1 MKNVLNHYD
10 ETVTALVIST
20 AVDQLDEMIR
30 SQSDIYGSDLHHE
43 TYNTSESFIYYSD
56 AIAFLEA
63 FGTFDAIEKVAE
75 YEKDNFGEIGTD
87 ISNPCKVA
95 NMLLYILGEELL
107 NECKTVYRYWDK
119 KIGADELTEIKEEI
133 ESIQF

>member
-20 AVDQLDEMIR
+20 AVDQLGEMIR
-30 SQSDIYGSDLHHE
+30 NESDVYGCDLHHE
-43 TYNTSESFIYYSD
+43 IYNTSESFIYYAD
-56 AIAFLEA
+56 AIAFCEA

-107 NECKTVYRYWDK
+107 NDSHAVYRYWNE
-119 KIGADELTEIKEEI
+119 KISVKELIEIKEEI